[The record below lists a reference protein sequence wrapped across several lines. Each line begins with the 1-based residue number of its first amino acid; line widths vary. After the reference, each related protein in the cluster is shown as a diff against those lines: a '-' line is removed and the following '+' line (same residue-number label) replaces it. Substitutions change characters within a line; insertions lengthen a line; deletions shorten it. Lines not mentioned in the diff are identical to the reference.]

1 MWRCK
6 SLVTRSQSSSA
17 LPLYA
22 ACLSRSTTWQSSESW
37 CTRAELHCHPL
48 LSSASSRSS
57 YQMTTQTQEKSSL
70 NSGPALK
77 KKTPAAH
84 PPSNTHRR
92 STSSLPWS
100 QSWSHNPWDP
110 PLSALHHDWPS
121 VYGAKYSVLVAGYIH
136 ASMISIHVYAFCV
149 GEPLPK
155 YNVVGSHLPKYYYIR
170 EPPHMGWL

>member
-1 MWRCK
+1 MQPAWA
-6 SLVTRSQSSSA
+6 A
-17 LPLYA
+17 LPHDSQVSLGA
-22 ACLSRSTTWQSSESW
+22 RE
-37 CTRAELHCHPL
+37 
-48 LSSASSRSS
+48 LSSTAIHCC
-57 YQMTTQTQEKSSL
+57 Q
-70 NSGPALK
+70 ALPVDQAIKWPLKPKKNHLWIPVPLKK

-155 YNVVGSHLPKYYYIR
+155 YNVVGSHLPKKYYIR